1 MNNIHKLFKWGLW
14 SVAVLCFSGVQVSCD
29 SDDIDA
35 DAMYTFTGET
45 VASFC
50 QNDPELSDFTN

>member
-14 SVAVLCFSGVQVSCD
+14 SVAVLCLSGVQVSCD

-35 DAMYTFTGET
+35 DAMYTFRERR
-45 VASFC
+45 
-50 QNDPELSDFTN
+50 

>member
-14 SVAVLCFSGVQVSCD
+14 SVAVLCYSGVQVSCD

-35 DAMYTFTGET
+35 DDMYTITGET
-45 VASFC
+45 VA
-50 QNDPELSDFTN
+50 